1 MFYHRSL
8 TRLYIR
14 LCNDSSSIRCILKNN
29 ICRVFGLMSDNLKL
43 LPYEVNWQL
52 LSWRLYNEA
61 CNFVWERKKIAS
73 AEYSFIVFTC
83 HLCSDTNRAVN
94 IYWSLVSVWLQ
105 LHLFKLTVI
114 IAKLI
119 TSKRSMQFIFYFV
132 LCPHVLWGERKRKIV
147 NSKNKN
153 KKKENVAKTRR
164 IPQPI
169 WQKSKVFFSRKRFK
183 KMPIWLTLE
192 DFSPGVLTENST
204 V

>member
-14 LCNDSSSIRCILKNN
+14 LCNDSSSIRCVLKNN

-114 IAKLI
+114 IAKVI

-132 LCPHVLWGERKRKIV
+132 LCPHVLWGERKRKSV
-147 NSKNKN
+147 NSKTKN
-153 KKKENVAKTRR
+153 KKKRKCSQNEENTTA
-164 IPQPI
+164 
-169 WQKSKVFFSRKRFK
+169 
-183 KMPIWLTLE
+183 
-192 DFSPGVLTENST
+192 DLTEIQGFLLKKKVQKNAHMVDT
-204 V
+204 GRF

>member
-61 CNFVWERKKIAS
+61 CNFVWERKKLAS

-114 IAKLI
+114 IAKVI
-119 TSKRSMQFIFYFV
+119 TSKRSMQFIFCFV
-132 LCPHVLWGERKRKIV
+132 LCPHVLWGERKRKSV

-153 KKKENVAKTRR
+153 KKNRKCSQNEENTTADLTEIQGFLLKKEVPKNAH
-164 IPQPI
+164 
-169 WQKSKVFFSRKRFK
+169 
-183 KMPIWLTLE
+183 MADLE
-192 DFSPGVLTENST
+192 DFSLGVLTGNST